1 MHNECLTQW
10 FRTQKDKK
18 LWPTCPYCRADPPAS
33 VLHQLGEYPSSSP
46 PLRWEAARRHA
57 EFLHHSWDDS
67 IPFERD
73 SFFLEF
79 LNISLPSNVFFFYQ
93 TVSDLYLTT
102 IRRYENRRVS
112 RFLAQ
117 TKRGA
122 IRRFRFELANLLDY

>member
-1 MHNECLTQW
+1 MRNFYTIHGT
-10 FRTQKDKK
+10 T
-18 LWPTCPYCRADPPAS
+18 AS
-33 VLHQLGEYPSSSP
+33 LSRETL
-46 PLRWEAARRHA
+46 
-57 EFLHHSWDDS
+57 
-67 IPFERD
+67 
-73 SFFLEF
+73 FFLEF
-79 LNISLPSNVFFFYQ
+79 LNISLPSNVFFYQ

>member
-10 FRTQKDKK
+10 FRTQKDK

-79 LNISLPSNVFFFYQ
+79 LNISLPSNVFFYQ